1 LRREVAE
8 IERLDGR
15 IVGLGQVEVVGRQ
28 PMTEAPAARVHLDIE
43 RVAFDVALQLD
54 EMVATAQ
61 RAELRNAT
69 FGPTLASPGHL
80 PGVVDREPISL
91 GACSIDALTEVLRV
105 VRGAAADD
113 GLEFLLAQMLETRTA
128 DLPGT
133 EGDPPGHRAVEAQPI
148 LRRCGRD
155 GHFARGRHHAAVVD
169 KYASLEGKVAE
180 LRNGQAVDVLP

>member
-1 LRREVAE
+1 LRREAAE

-15 IVGLGQVEVVGRQ
+15 NVGFGEVEVVGRQ

-80 PGVVDREPISL
+80 PGVVDREAIAL

-105 VRGAAADD
+105 VGGAAADD

-133 EGDPPGHRAVEAQPI
+133 ERDPLGHRAVEAQPM

-155 GHFARGRHHAAVVD
+155 GHFARGRHHAATNVIAD
-169 KYASLEGKVAE
+169 RPHSD
-180 LRNGQAVDVLP
+180 RT